1 MIQCVIRQ
9 TVKAVAYGLSNISD
23 MHSNDLY
30 KDPGSPAGRKR
41 KEIIMEKRIGFGIV
55 GLGSVSGTHAKALR
69 DQQDCYLVGGFH
81 KNREKADQWASENH
95 CRAFYS
101 LQEMLADPEIDA
113 VSITTPSGYHLD
125 PALAAI
131 RAGKHVLI
139 EKPMEI
145 TEDRINLLIDN
156 ARAHHVLLCGIF
168 QSRFQDA
175 PLLLKKAVDE
185 GRFGTITLADAQ
197 VKWYR
202 SQDYYDSGAW
212 RGTWA
217 VDGGGVLM
225 NQGIH
230 AIDLLLFLMGDPV
243 EVSAHTATLAHERIE
258 VEDTAVAILRF
269 GNGALGIIEGT
280 TSAYPGSQ
288 KRIEICGSK
297 GQAILEEDSITKW
310 EFAEER
316 PEDEKIR
323 SRFAVSTSSGGAS
336 DPGSIS
342 LIGHTREY
350 ADFAAAIRNGRKPFI
365 PGEEALR
372 SVRLIRA
379 IYQSAKT
386 GAAVRF

>member
-1 MIQCVIRQ
+1 MKNDCV
-9 TVKAVAYGLSNISD
+9 
-23 MHSNDLY
+23 
-30 KDPGSPAGRKR
+30 
-41 KEIIMEKRIGFGIV
+41 GFGIV
-55 GLGSVSGTHAKALR
+55 GLGQISRTHAAAL
-69 DQQDCYLVGGFH
+69 QGQKDCYLVGGFH
-81 KNREKADQWASENH
+81 KDPQKADKWAADNG

-101 LQEMLADPEIDA
+101 LEEMLADPEIDA

-145 TEDRINLLIDN
+145 TEERIRRLIEE
-156 ARAHHVLLCGIF
+156 AEEYRVLLCGIF

-175 PLLLKKAVDE
+175 PRLLKKAVEE

-197 VKWYR
+197 FKWYR
-202 SQDYYDSGAW
+202 TQEYYDSGAW

-243 EVSAHTATLAHERIE
+243 EVSGYTATLAHERIE
-258 VEDTAVAILRF
+258 VEDVAVATLRF
-269 GNGALGIIEGT
+269 GNGALGVIEGT
-280 TSAYPGSQ
+280 TGAYPGSL

-297 GQAILEEDSITKW
+297 GQAVLEEDSITKW
-310 EFAEER
+310 EFVEER
-316 PEDEKIR
+316 PEDAEIR
-323 SRFAVSTSSGGAS
+323 ARFAASTSFGGAN
-336 DPGSIS
+336 DPKNIS
-342 LIGHTREY
+342 QIGHTREF
-350 ADFAAAIRNGRKPFI
+350 ADFAAAIKNGTKPFI

-372 SVRLIRA
+372 SVHLIRS
-379 IYQSAKT
+379 IYESAKT
-386 GAAVRF
+386 RRTVTF

>member
-1 MIQCVIRQ
+1 MKNNRV
-9 TVKAVAYGLSNISD
+9 
-23 MHSNDLY
+23 
-30 KDPGSPAGRKR
+30 
-41 KEIIMEKRIGFGIV
+41 GFGVV
-55 GLGSVSGTHAKALR
+55 GLGQISKTHANALR
-69 DQQDCYLVGGFH
+69 GQEDCYLVGGFH
-81 KNREKADQWASENH
+81 KNPEKADKWAAENN

-101 LQEMLADPEIDA
+101 LEDMLADPEIDA

-145 TEDRINLLIDN
+145 TEERINLLIEEAEKN
-156 ARAHHVLLCGIF
+156 HVFLCGIF

-175 PLLLKKAVDE
+175 PLLMKKAVEE

-197 VKWYR
+197 FKWFR
-202 SQDYYDSGAW
+202 TQEYYDSGAW
-212 RGTWA
+212 RGTWD

-243 EVSAHTATLAHERIE
+243 EVSGYTATLAHERIE
-258 VEDTAVAILRF
+258 VEDVAVATLRF
-269 GNGALGIIEGT
+269 KNGALGIIEGT
-280 TSAYPGSQ
+280 TGAYPGSL

-297 GQAILEEDSITKW
+297 GQAVLEEDSITKW

-316 PEDEKIR
+316 PEDEEIR
-323 SRFAVSTSSGGAS
+323 ARFAASTSFGGAN
-336 DPGSIS
+336 DPKNIS
-342 LIGHTREY
+342 QIGHTREF
-350 ADFAAAIRNGRKPFI
+350 ADFSRAIKNGTKPFI

-372 SVRLIRA
+372 SVHLIRTVYKSA
-379 IYQSAKT
+379 EARQSML
-386 GAAVRF
+386 F